1 MFLHE
6 DRIYYVRQQR
16 WDDINQTPQGN
27 LCVMNKDGSKV
38 QVLIPRV
45 KNYFTVHGDTIYYT
59 DWDDRNRY
67 RAGIDISDI
76 SI

>member
-59 DWDDRNRY
+59 DWDDRNIY

-76 SI
+76 SV